1 MRQFAKS
8 ILIAAGACL
17 LAYTLAVLGLNIYLQ
32 SEKLQKRI
40 RGMAESAAGG
50 PVMIRSTHYTPWSG
64 FSVTGI
70 TVPGKVMPG
79 RPPFLEA
86 SSVSFR
92 FELLALL
99 QGRLAISEVV
109 IASPSLVSFP
119 PVEKKPEQEIPAP
132 PSPQP
137 ESSPGK
143 PAGTGAAVVE
153 ITPPPPPHA
162 SAPAMVEVRRFLVTD
177 GSTQFY
183 DSNGALAFSMT
194 GVGITGEILPD
205 RSVKGAFRVAGTGL
219 GLLVHPRHVKG
230 TFTWQGGRLVVP
242 DLQADW
248 AGGKLTGRL
257 EVDPAGDFSIEL
269 AAADVQ
275 IKKLAADA
283 GINGEGARG
292 QFFLQGNLKGTGG
305 KPDSFTGQVE
315 VSLQQARFQ
324 PLDFIRQIGELLNI
338 RELQMLELKTAGA
351 VFTIRDRKVTTDSL
365 VMESENLVMDARGP
379 VGFDGKMK
387 LQARLLLNERLRKD
401 LAGLL
406 GDNFKDSEREG
417 YQQLPFTVTGTVSR
431 PKTDLLDKLTGFRI
445 GQDVGGLLKNL
456 FRAAPEKK
464 KSDTPAA
471 KEPGGG

>member
-70 TVPGKVMPG
+70 TVPGKAMPG

-119 PVEKKPEQEIPAP
+119 PVEKKQEPETHGPAA
-132 PSPQP
+132 PQSTP
-137 ESSPGK
+137 EK
-143 PAGTGAAVVE
+143 PAGTGAVAVE

-183 DSNGALAFSMT
+183 DANGAPAFSMT

-205 RSVKGAFRVAGTGL
+205 RTVKGAFRVAGTGL
-219 GLLVHPRHVKG
+219 GLFVHPRHVKG
-230 TFTWQGGRLVVP
+230 TFTWRSGRLVVP

-269 AAADVQ
+269 AAVDVQ

-292 QFFLQGNLKGTGG
+292 NVFLKGNLRGVAG
-305 KPDSFTGQVE
+305 KPESFAGNAE

-338 RELQMLELKTAGA
+338 EELRMLELKTAGA